1 MIQCKSTKTEES
13 YFRGPNGFED
23 EFDDRLRH
31 DKPGILSM
39 ANSGKDTNKNQ
50 FFITFKPCPHLD
62 RKHSVFGEIVDDA
75 KDTSGV
81 GTLQRMQ
88 STDSDQK
95 DRPVQPITI
104 LSTEIVSDPA
114 QEADEI
120 QESKLE
126 ELAEAREQQ
135 QRQQQRK
142 KSTKE
147 VVSGTNPQSGSQSSN
162 TGSSSSKIGKYL
174 SKQPTNDVMSGF
186 GGLAP
191 NLPVPP
197 VAKPAKND
205 ISMSKKKKYGDFSN
219 F

>member
-13 YFRGPNGFED
+13 YFKEPNGFED

-75 KDTSGV
+75 KDASGV

-88 STDSDQK
+88 STGSDQK
-95 DRPVQPITI
+95 DRPVKPITI

-135 QRQQQRK
+135 QQQQRK
-142 KSTKE
+142 KSTKG
-147 VVSGTNPQSGSQSSN
+147 VVSMTKPQSGSQLSN
-162 TGSSSSKIGKYL
+162 TGSSSSSRIGKYL
-174 SKQPTNDVMSGF
+174 SKQPTKDVMSGF
-186 GGLAP
+186 GGLDLP
-191 NLPVPP
+191 GPPVP
-197 VAKPAKND
+197 KPAKND
-205 ISMSKKKKYGDFSN
+205 ISMSKKKKKYGDFSN